1 MLFSLIKVWTTS
13 DIKIFR
19 SVYISLCFLIL
30 FFIGGEFKGNKG
42 AGSLNNSFVIQSLSS
57 VWVSAIVQDSKVER
71 WEVTFMFI

>member
-1 MLFSLIKVWTTS
+1 M
-13 DIKIFR
+13 
-19 SVYISLCFLIL
+19 IL